1 MRVLHT
7 GDWHVGKTLRRKQR
21 LDEVSAVLGE
31 LVDIARA
38 EAVDVTLVCG
48 DTFDQFAPSAE
59 AERIVYRALVDL
71 RATGSAVL
79 VIPGNHDNAK
89 RFAAIEQLSGAAGI
103 HLVPEVRRPQAG
115 GVVEIGS
122 RDGSQIAQIA
132 ALPWVP
138 ERSLFGA
145 EEMMGLEEDPNKAY
159 AEELP
164 RLLTALCST
173 FEAGKIHLLAAH
185 VFVGGSR
192 VGGGERELSVGDI
205 FAIAPQALPNTPQYI
220 ALGHVHRPQ
229 EVSAAAV
236 PARYAGSL
244 LQLDFGEREQAKS
257 VVLIDVEPGLPAQV
271 RTVPLNGG
279 RKLLDVAGTLDE
291 LRSSAV
297 DPEAYLRV
305 TLSCDGPSPGLADDV
320 RAILPRALE
329 VRLDYERAAGTQEP
343 GEVSRLAPRDLFAR
357 YYERRHGSSADER
370 LVRLFDELFEEVTGE
385 AA

>member
-21 LDEVSAVLGE
+21 LDEVSEVLDEVVG
-31 LVDIARA
+31 LARA
-38 EAVDVTLVCG
+38 EAVDLTLVCG

-59 AERIVYRALVDL
+59 AERIVYRALVAL
-71 RATGSAVL
+71 REAGSAVL

-103 HLVPEVRRPQAG
+103 DVVPEVRRPQAG
-115 GVVEIGS
+115 GVVEIAS
-122 RDGSQIAQIA
+122 RDGSQTAQVA

-138 ERSLFGA
+138 ERALFGA

-173 FEAGKIHLLAAH
+173 FDAGKVHLLAAH

-229 EVSAAAV
+229 EVPAAGV

-244 LQLDFGEREQAKS
+244 LQLDFGEREQGKS
-257 VVLIDVEPGLPAQV
+257 VVIVDVEPGLPAQV
-271 RTVPLNGG
+271 RAVPLNGG
-279 RKLLDVAGTLDE
+279 RKLLDVGGTLDE
-291 LRSSAV
+291 LRSAAI

-305 TLSCDGPSPGLADDV
+305 TLRCDGPSPGLADDV
-320 RAILPRALE
+320 RAILPLALE
-329 VRLDYERAAGTQEP
+329 VRLDYERAPGTQER

-357 YYERRHGSSADER
+357 YYERRHGAQADER